1 MRELGELGILLIR
14 WVAQKGENRLDARV
28 KNIFAGNAFS
38 GRQLRRARPSFL
50 RLYLRRVD
58 NAGPGE
64 KFVERRSDLLVGQWI
79 GMREKDRRVGLP
91 RFAGRD
97 PIEIAF
103 AIGSEAKT
111 PAPAL
116 RSQIERIFLA
126 LEVEGKKCLD
136 PLRRILRLK
145 GIFRVSGRA
154 PDFDLLCEYGLVI
167 VVECDQTLRKRSRN
181 SLFDLRRIRMNESAT
196 KRIARRLNLLRSEP
210 VPKLMHQSAHGHH
223 SHEHHEGNHKRAERL
238 DEERLHEVMILNVG
252 TKRRKGTTNRPEHF
266 RPENPY
272 GSAGITSVFRKSSP
286 LKRSGLPV
294 ALARA

>member
-14 WVAQKGENRLDARV
+14 WVAQKGEDPLDARV
-28 KNIFAGNAFS
+28 ENTFARNAFS

-50 RLYLRRVD
+50 RLCLRRVD

-64 KFVERRSDLLVGQWI
+64 KFVERRSDLLVGQRI

-111 PAPAL
+111 FAPAL

-126 LEVEGKKCLD
+126 LEVEGKKCFD

-154 PDFDLLCEYGLVI
+154 PDFDLFCEYGLVI

-181 SLFDLRRIRMNESAT
+181 SLFDLRRIRMNESAA

-210 VPKLMHQSAHGHH
+210 VAQLMHQPSHRNH
-223 SHEHHEGNHKRAERL
+223 SHEYHESHNERAERL
-238 DEERLHEVMILNVG
+238 NKERLHQVMILEEG
-252 TKRRKGTTNRPEHF
+252 
-266 RPENPY
+266 
-272 GSAGITSVFRKSSP
+272 
-286 LKRSGLPV
+286 LLSGGW
-294 ALARA
+294 